1 MLERL
6 KISALGYWDSLI
18 ELLPDLILASI
29 WLIMFTV
36 IGMLLR
42 SIIRKRL
49 LRNSNDPLI
58 RNFIG
63 RIVLL
68 LMIIFGVIIFLNQIG
83 LGNAAGGLLAGAGVS
98 AIILGF
104 AFKDIGENFLAGFFL
119 AFSRP
124 FKIGDVIEIQ
134 NLQGTVNSLSFRNTH
149 IRTFDG
155 KDIYIPNA
163 TLIKQPL
170 INYTRDG
177 LQRFDFLVGIAYEE
191 NILAVT
197 QLISQTLDKIEEI
210 KHDTDLSPFLELE
223 AFGSSTVN
231 IRIYYWIN
239 SYNFTEPLAILK
251 TKVMYEILKAL
262 SDNEIN
268 LPATIT
274 EVKIYEDQKS
284 IPLII
289 KNSSEDKVD

>member
-18 ELLPDLILASI
+18 DLLPDLILASI
-29 WLIMFTV
+29 WLIIFSA

-42 SIIRKRL
+42 RIIRKRL
-49 LRNSNDPLI
+49 LSNSNDPLI

-63 RIVLL
+63 RIVMLSL
-68 LMIIFGVIIFLNQIG
+68 VIIGVIIFLNQIG

-98 AIILGF
+98 ALILGF

-134 NLQGTVNSLSFRNTH
+134 KLQGTAISLSFRNTH

-177 LQRFDFLVGIAYEE
+177 LQRFDFVVGIAYEE
-191 NILAVT
+191 NILTVT
-197 QLISQTLDKIEEI
+197 DLITQTLNEIEEI
-210 KHDTDLSPFLELE
+210 KHTGDLSPFLELE
-223 AFGSSTVN
+223 AFEASTVN
-231 IRIYYWIN
+231 IRVYYWVN
-239 SYNFTEPLAILK
+239 SYNFTEPLAVLK
-251 TKVMYEILKAL
+251 TKVMYEVLKSL
-262 SDNEIN
+262 SDNKIN
-268 LPATIT
+268 LPANIT
-274 EVKIYEDQKS
+274 EVKIYEDQKA
-284 IPLII
+284 IPLIV
-289 KNSSEDKVD
+289 KNSSD